1 MIQDI
6 FPHVYHNEMKWKI
19 PDQEDFVLCYGKEH
33 ILYCKA
39 ADDRIDL
46 PRVADLPALREQL
59 QYLFS
64 IDERAYYLAESEA
77 APGEG
82 WEAMPTGKLR
92 SFPRRTRIF
101 AAAAGESLYRW
112 YSSQRFCGRCGARMG
127 KSKVER
133 AMVCPA
139 CGNTVY
145 PKICPA
151 VIVAVSDGERLR
163 VSRYRDRPF
172 RGWALIAGFA
182 EIGETLEDT
191 VRREVL
197 EETGLRV
204 KNLRYYKSQPWS
216 FSDTLL
222 AGFYCDL
229 DGSDAIRIEEDELS
243 EALWLPRGEIP
254 PRGNDVSLT
263 AEMMER
269 FRLGQD
275 GLPV

>member
-1 MIQDI
+1 
-6 FPHVYHNEMKWKI
+6 MK
-19 PDQEDFVLCYGKEH
+19 PLFLVGYMGCGKST
-33 ILYCKA
+33 LGRKLA
-39 ADDRIDL
+39 RRLGVPFADTDALVER
-46 PRVADLPALREQL
+46 REGASVADVFRYEG
-59 QYLFS
+59 
-64 IDERAYYLAESEA
+64 EA
-77 APGEG
+77 C
-82 WEAMPTGKLR
+82 
-92 SFPRRTRIF
+92 FRRI
-101 AAAAGESLYRW
+101 E
-112 YSSQRFCGRCGARMG
+112 
-127 KSKVER
+127 
-133 AMVCPA
+133 
-139 CGNTVY
+139 
-145 PKICPA
+145 
-151 VIVAVSDGERLR
+151 
-163 VSRYRDRPF
+163 
-172 RGWALIAGFA
+172 
-182 EIGETLEDT
+182 
-191 VRREVL
+191 REVL

>member
-1 MIQDI
+1 MGKLQIGFSRLDI
-6 FPHVYHNEMKWKI
+6 TPPLGTHMAGYYV
-19 PDQEDFVLCYGKEH
+19 
-33 ILYCKA
+33 
-39 ADDRIDL
+39 
-46 PRVADLPALREQL
+46 
-59 QYLFS
+59 
-64 IDERAYYLAESEA
+64 ERLAEGILDPLEVNA
-77 APGEG
+77 
-82 WEAMPTGKLR
+82 
-92 SFPRRTRIF
+92 
-101 AAAAGESLYRW
+101 
-112 YSSQRFCGRCGARMG
+112 
-127 KSKVER
+127 
-133 AMVCPA
+133 
-139 CGNTVY
+139 
-145 PKICPA
+145 
-151 VIVAVSDGERLR
+151 VAVSDGERLL

-172 RGWALIAGFA
+172 RGWALIAGFV

>member
-19 PDQEDFVLCYGKEH
+19 PDKEDFVLCYGKEH

-82 WEAMPTGKLR
+82 WEALPTGKLR
-92 SFPRRTRIF
+92 SLPRRTRVF

-139 CGNTVY
+139 CGNT
-145 PKICPA
+145 
-151 VIVAVSDGERLR
+151 AVSYTHL
-163 VSRYRDRPF
+163 
-172 RGWALIAGFA
+172 
-182 EIGETLEDT
+182 TLPT
-191 VRREVL
+191 
-197 EETGLRV
+197 
-204 KNLRYYKSQPWS
+204 N
-216 FSDTLL
+216 
-222 AGFYCDL
+222 
-229 DGSDAIRIEEDELS
+229 
-243 EALWLPRGEIP
+243 
-254 PRGNDVSLT
+254 SL
-263 AEMMER
+263 
-269 FRLGQD
+269 
-275 GLPV
+275 V

>member
-1 MIQDI
+1 MEAIRAR
-6 FPHVYHNEMKWKI
+6 VYGEVEAK
-19 PDQEDFVLCYGKEH
+19 
-33 ILYCKA
+33 KA
-39 ADDRIDL
+39 
-46 PRVADLPALREQL
+46 
-59 QYLFS
+59 
-64 IDERAYYLAESEA
+64 
-77 APGEG
+77 
-82 WEAMPTGKLR
+82 
-92 SFPRRTRIF
+92 
-101 AAAAGESLYRW
+101 
-112 YSSQRFCGRCGARMG
+112 
-127 KSKVER
+127 
-133 AMVCPA
+133 
-139 CGNTVY
+139 
-145 PKICPA
+145 
-151 VIVAVSDGERLR
+151 
-163 VSRYRDRPF
+163 
-172 RGWALIAGFA
+172 
-182 EIGETLEDT
+182 
-191 VRREVL
+191 REVL